1 MITLLDLKNAFG
13 EVHLNLISEVL
24 CYHHAP
30 QQAQALMS
38 SLYENFHTS
47 IITCEYT
54 TPAIPVRKGV
64 LQGDCLSP
72 LLFNM
77 CFNTFIQLIRQKKY
91 KQFGFSPHDENDR
104 LYNPIHWFQFA
115 DDAAVF
121 TTDERENQLLLN
133 FFTKWCQW
141 SMMKIRVDKCVAF
154 GLKKLSTRSMQ
165 FQPKLFINKEVVPS
179 VKSGESFRYLGRYS
193 NFEMDDK
200 DHKVQIQSCLLN
212 MLQRIDSF
220 TILPSNKLLL
230 YHCWVLSKLSWP
242 LTVTNL
248 SKTWVV
254 ENLDS
259 VTTRFVR
266 KWLELPISA
275 TLSGIILPQ
284 SKFGL
289 NFQLPSTKFLQC
301 QNILRSVLK
310 SSSSDTINSL
320 WKSTSCGTNIQY
332 DIYQNTKRVLKV
344 VQQENTDKLS
354 NQLISQ
360 GFIISFLLH
369 HSLKALNSLWSST
382 QSKLPKNIFN
392 FTIRYLNNTLA
403 TRNNL

>member
-1 MITLLDLKNAFG
+1 
-13 EVHLNLISEVL
+13 
-24 CYHHAP
+24 
-30 QQAQALMS
+30 
-38 SLYENFHTS
+38 
-47 IITCEYT
+47 
-54 TPAIPVRKGV
+54 
-64 LQGDCLSP
+64 
-72 LLFNM
+72 
-77 CFNTFIQLIRQKKY
+77 
-91 KQFGFSPHDENDR
+91 
-104 LYNPIHWFQFA
+104 
-115 DDAAVF
+115 
-121 TTDERENQLLLN
+121 
-133 FFTKWCQW
+133 
-141 SMMKIRVDKCVAF
+141 MMKIRVDKCVAF

-165 FQPKLFINKEVVPS
+165 FQPKLFINKEIVPS
-179 VKSGESFRYLGRYS
+179 VKSGESFRYLGRYF

-230 YHCWVLSKLSWP
+230 YHRWILSKLSWP

-301 QNILRSVLK
+301 QN
-310 SSSSDTINSL
+310 
-320 WKSTSCGTNIQY
+320 
-332 DIYQNTKRVLKV
+332 
-344 VQQENTDKLS
+344 VQGS
-354 NQLISQ
+354 
-360 GFIISFLLH
+360 
-369 HSLKALNSLWSST
+369 
-382 QSKLPKNIFN
+382 
-392 FTIRYLNNTLA
+392 
-403 TRNNL
+403 